1 MKFKVGI
8 SAAVI
13 ASIAYMAPVQA
24 ADEIVLGLSYGKTGL
39 YSTINKTTE
48 VAVDIAVAEI
58 NAAGGVNGKKI
69 RIVKY
74 DTAGDPKQAVV
85 AVRKFARDDK
95 ALGVIGPFSSSEAR
109 VAFAAG
115 EREKIVQIP
124 NASSAPK
131 LADKFS
137 YAYRLTMNEYVQFK
151 RVVKTMK
158 KRGAMKKSVAIM
170 YGTDDV
176 VSKAVGMYIM
186 KPILTKEKVNITGPI
201 GFATKAFDVSPQ
213 VSQLKGK
220 NLDYVGLAGITP
232 IAIRVLKEMRRQ
244 KINVP
249 IIGAQIWADP
259 EIVHGMGADGDNAVF
274 AASYYY
280 NLNKRT
286 RDFKNKFVAAAAKQ
300 GIKKL
305 WPHHVD
311 ASAYDIVYVFK
322 KAMEVAKVT
331 GNPKKVKAERTAIRD
346 ALLKTTF
353 DLVQGK
359 VCFEKTGDAQL
370 PAYIMTMKDKKWNL
384 LDTHPA
390 LPCKK

>member
-8 SAAVI
+8 GAAVV

-137 YAYRLTMNEYVQFK
+137 YAYRLT
-151 RVVKTMK
+151 
-158 KRGAMKKSVAIM
+158 
-170 YGTDDV
+170 
-176 VSKAVGMYIM
+176 
-186 KPILTKEKVNITGPI
+186 
-201 GFATKAFDVSPQ
+201 
-213 VSQLKGK
+213 
-220 NLDYVGLAGITP
+220 
-232 IAIRVLKEMRRQ
+232 
-244 KINVP
+244 
-249 IIGAQIWADP
+249 
-259 EIVHGMGADGDNAVF
+259 
-274 AASYYY
+274 
-280 NLNKRT
+280 
-286 RDFKNKFVAAAAKQ
+286 
-300 GIKKL
+300 
-305 WPHHVD
+305 
-311 ASAYDIVYVFK
+311 
-322 KAMEVAKVT
+322 
-331 GNPKKVKAERTAIRD
+331 ER
-346 ALLKTTF
+346 
-353 DLVQGK
+353 
-359 VCFEKTGDAQL
+359 E
-370 PAYIMTMKDKKWNL
+370 
-384 LDTHPA
+384 
-390 LPCKK
+390 